1 MGRLLAVFGGIV
13 WLGAIAFFAFAVQWS
28 EQPRKVAPLTPVP
41 TLLRQLNAART
52 PQMKEG
58 ESWVVTK
65 VTSAHHVLVVNVDAD
80 RVGDARAIASEI
92 VAPVRD
98 RGFEEVLVY
107 VWKMRGHKTYAD
119 RRVQWTPRGGYSEL
133 VIGDE

>member
-1 MGRLLAVFGGIV
+1 VGRLLAIVGGVV
-13 WLGAIAFFAFAVQWS
+13 WFGAIAFFAVAVQWS
-28 EQPRKVAPLTPVP
+28 EQPRKVTPLPPVS
-41 TLLRQLNAART
+41 TLLKDLNAARA
-52 PQMKEG
+52 PHMKEG

-80 RVGDARAIASEI
+80 SVGNAQAIASEI

-98 RGFEEVLVY
+98 RGFDEVLVY
-107 VWKMRGHKTYAD
+107 VRKMRGKKMYAD

-133 VIGDE
+133 VIGD